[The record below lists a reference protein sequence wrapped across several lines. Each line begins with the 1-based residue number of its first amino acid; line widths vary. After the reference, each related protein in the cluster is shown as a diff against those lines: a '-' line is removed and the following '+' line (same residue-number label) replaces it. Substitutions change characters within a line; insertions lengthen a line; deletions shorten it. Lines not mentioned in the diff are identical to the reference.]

1 MTGEGTHRWEAAH
14 FCKDDVGLA
23 SKGAQ
28 VSLEANAHV
37 VRSPAQRVG
46 EGQLTTDSFEDMEDT
61 GDSCIIDPHRV
72 RRKLGEPHMRVEEGR
87 PEHSCGGPVVVA
99 HILCPAVAAR
109 ASGHRATDGCDDDW
123 VGLAVTRQPPLQPLK
138 CVHGSRRPSQLDA
151 TLDEWDR
158 QRRAAGCAHVREAR
172 SASRGTLC
180 CRACPCSCSTRRD
193 RPCFQCD
200 TEPSSRKGGAAKKRR
215 RRRALAGSAGV
226 RCPWT
231 WLSCC

>member
-23 SKGAQ
+23 AKGAQ

-46 EGQLTTDSFEDMEDT
+46 EGQLTTQDSFEDMEDT

-151 TLDEWDR
+151 TLDEWGG
-158 QRRAAGCAHVREAR
+158 QRRAAGCAHVRRRVVLHVAR
-172 SASRGTLC
+172 FVAGLAHVLAARDEIDPVSSV
-180 CRACPCSCSTRRD
+180 TRSPAPGRVVQRRSVGD
-193 RPCFQCD
+193 DGPLQ
-200 TEPSSRKGGAAKKRR
+200 AAQEC
-215 RRRALAGSAGV
+215 AVLGHG
-226 RCPWT
+226 
-231 WLSCC
+231 